1 MSQAG
6 LPAAHRAG
14 CSSLAV
20 RARVGTARA
29 LCYWKLGSPRCARWV
44 PGAGAASS
52 AGAAL
57 ATWNCFLA
65 HRLPSPLPLR
75 KAIVLEAER
84 TWDSLPAHLG
94 LARANPPGEGGAGA
108 QGTATPFF
116 HFLRPNALGSSGKL
130 TFSST
135 QLCSRTE
142 SLFSHHLSTPTQP
155 LPASCQRLLFLCL
168 QPPNLPHLRIEF
180 KVLLWL
186 VSPACS
192 STLVCVLGKLIH
204 TPGPLHQLFPPP
216 GMLFFHKS
224 VSLPPSLPSGLFQ
237 NVTLTKRTSL
247 HPAI

>member
-1 MSQAG
+1 MLLETG
-6 LPAAHRAG
+6 LTPLRE
-14 CSSLAV
+14 
-20 RARVGTARA
+20 VGPRR
-29 LCYWKLGSPRCARWV
+29 WRSVFRGSCPCHLELLSRS
-44 PGAGAASS
+44 PPP
-52 AGAAL
+52 L
-57 ATWNCFLA
+57 
-65 HRLPSPLPLR
+65 PLPLR

-135 QLCSRTE
+135 QPCSRPE
-142 SLFSHHLSTPTQP
+142 SLFSHHLSTPAQP

-216 GMLFFHKS
+216 GMFFFHKS